1 MKKMSGKVAVVTG
14 AASGIGR
21 SIAHRLAAEGAA
33 VVVTDIQEQQ
43 GLRVVE
49 EIGAQGGTAVFI
61 RCDVGSRPEIED
73 LYEAVGHR
81 FKQLDIVVNNASL
94 IISKYVQEAT
104 MDDWRQVS
112 AVNLESVWHGSNCA
126 VPLMTRGGSI
136 VNISSM
142 HAVRT
147 TLKNF
152 PYSTVKAA
160 VLSLTQSMSMEYGP
174 LGIRVNAVCPG
185 LIRTPMTEKFLA
197 QLEEEQAMDRVLSVH
212 PLGRIGEPEDIAG
225 PVFFLASDDSAFM
238 TGTALYVDGGRHAIA
253 YSYGDPK

>member
-1 MKKMSGKVAVVTG
+1 
-14 AASGIGR
+14 
-21 SIAHRLAAEGAA
+21 
-33 VVVTDIQEQQ
+33 
-43 GLRVVE
+43 
-49 EIGAQGGTAVFI
+49 
-61 RCDVGSRPEIED
+61 
-73 LYEAVGHR
+73 
-81 FKQLDIVVNNASL
+81 
-94 IISKYVQEAT
+94 
-104 MDDWRQVS
+104 
-112 AVNLESVWHGSNCA
+112 
-126 VPLMTRGGSI
+126 MTRGGSI